1 MTQEMRAYTRS
12 TRASEW
18 VKYRVVILGSL
29 AEAWHCSREYRVE
42 RRLPG
47 ASSHTNPS
55 PRFKLRSI
63 LALVHVRL
71 SLSSSLF
78 LVPLLILFQCVTSS
92 SLSFTTRLRACFS
105 PSLLNL
111 LLFFR
116 FPFCFCPPWLL
127 KLPSASLSVFIS
139 AACPFLF
146 FVPASLFL
154 TRYIFKCV
162 LFV

>member
-111 LLFFR
+111 LLF
-116 FPFCFCPPWLL
+116 LL
-127 KLPSASLSVFIS
+127 
-139 AACPFLF
+139 PFLF
-146 FVPASLFL
+146 LPSLTLEAPKRFFI
-154 TRYIFKCV
+154 RFYFCSMSVSIFCARIIIFNP
-162 LFV
+162 LYF